1 MTCFKKK
8 TFTIKKG
15 YCPFLQN
22 LQSIISLHALKL
34 AFIKSMRAS
43 DDEQGTNKLR
53 PKRKLSQPKIYIFK
67 DTHREKEPSN
77 RSPVLT
83 QSMNMGIRVVGKSN
97 QLIRDSKTETKY
109 F

>member
-8 TFTIKKG
+8 TFTIKKR

-34 AFIKSMRAS
+34 ALIKSMRAS

-53 PKRKLSQPKIYIFK
+53 PKRKLS
-67 DTHREKEPSN
+67 
-77 RSPVLT
+77 
-83 QSMNMGIRVVGKSN
+83 
-97 QLIRDSKTETKY
+97 
-109 F
+109 